1 MALARIKHGVQKK
14 LYLGNLDAKRDWG
27 FAGDYVEAMWLM
39 LQAKKPEDYVIAT
52 GKTYSV
58 RQFLTE
64 AFGYAGLDWKKYVAF
79 DKKYLRPTEVEY
91 LLGDSSKA
99 RKELK
104 WKPKVDFKGLSNVI
118 KTYNQNDYNKMTE
131 SIKLNAVSPGG
142 LHDIISHERI
152 YKKMLDTFYSEANND
167 KK

>member
-1 MALARIKHGVQKK
+1 M
-14 LYLGNLDAKRDWG
+14 
-27 FAGDYVEAMWLM
+27 
-39 LQAKKPEDYVIAT
+39 
-52 GKTYSV
+52 
-58 RQFLTE
+58 
-64 AFGYAGLDWKKYVAF
+64 
-79 DKKYLRPTEVEY
+79 
-91 LLGDSSKA
+91 
-99 RKELK
+99 
-104 WKPKVDFKGLSNVI
+104 I